1 MREGTEVAGLGVDL
15 VRRSTS
21 AVITLLAAC
30 AGVIAGNRSYIFVGA
45 IIGVRTS
52 GMWML
57 VKETPSLIS
66 SLDTTLLQASRA
78 ALDATYA
85 ENRGGLVSTPI
96 EEMFTMCPDFCS
108 RIFGSSPI
116 TRRIAPK

>member
-1 MREGTEVAGLGVDL
+1 MIV
-15 VRRSTS
+15 
-21 AVITLLAAC
+21 
-30 AGVIAGNRSYIFVGA
+30 GNRSYILVGA

-57 VKETPSLIS
+57 VNETPSPIS

-96 EEMFTMCPDFCS
+96 EETFTTWPDFCS
-108 RIFGSSPI
+108 RIFGRMPI
-116 TRRIAPK
+116 TSRIAPK

>member
-1 MREGTEVAGLGVDL
+1 MVLISCGL
-15 VRRSTS
+15 STS
-21 AVITLLAAC
+21 AVITLLAAW
-30 AGVIAGNRSYIFVGA
+30 AGLIAGNRSYILVGA

-57 VKETPSLIS
+57 VKVMPSLTS
-66 SLDTTLLQASRA
+66 SLETTLLQASRA
-78 ALDATYA
+78 ALEATYA

-96 EEMFTMCPDFCS
+96 EEMFTTCPDFCS
-108 RIFGSSPI
+108 RIFGRIPI

>member
-1 MREGTEVAGLGVDL
+1 MVLISWGL
-15 VRRSTS
+15 STS
-21 AVITLLAAC
+21 ALITLLAAC
-30 AGVIAGNRSYIFVGA
+30 AGVIAGNRSYILVGA

-57 VKETPSLIS
+57 VNETPSLIS
-66 SLDTTLLQASRA
+66 SLDTTLLHASRA
-78 ALDATYA
+78 ALEATYA

-96 EEMFTMCPDFCS
+96 EDTFTTWPDFCE
-108 RIFGSSPI
+108 RIFGRMPI